1 MQLGGESV
9 MSASPF
15 YRMQFMMCAGTG
27 CMASGSLDVRDAL
40 EKELAKRNLQDEVQI
55 IMTGCNGF
63 CAMGP
68 LVVVYPEGIFYNQV
82 KPEHAPL
89 IVEEHVLKG
98 RIVEK
103 LLFKE
108 ELAKDRVPLMKDIA
122 FFGLQR
128 LIVLR
133 NRGLIDAENID
144 EYIARD
150 GYAALAKVLEQMT
163 PEEVIEEVK
172 KSGLRGRGGGGF
184 PTGLKWEECRRYE
197 SFPKFSICNGDEGD
211 PGAFMDRSVMEGD
224 PHSVLEGMAIS
235 GYAIGAEKGYI
246 YVRAE
251 YPLAIQRL
259 QKAIHDALDYGLLGT
274 DILGKGFNF
283 DIEIYPGAG
292 AFVCGESTALMYS
305 IEGKRGM
312 PRIKPPRSAEAGLW
326 NQPTNLNN
334 VETFANLNPLILNG
348 GEWFA
353 SIGTE
358 GSKGTKVF
366 ALTGAVNNVGLVE
379 VPMGTTLKS
388 LIFDIGGGIP
398 KKRKFKAAQIG
409 GPSGGCIPTGMED
422 VEIDYE
428 SLTGVGAMM
437 GSGGVVVMDDA
448 TCMVDTARFFID
460 FSVEESCGKCTP
472 CREGLKVMLEKLTDI
487 VEGRG
492 QEGDL
497 EFLIELGHHV
507 NGTSHCGLGK
517 SAANPV
523 LSTIRYFRH
532 EYDAHIRDKHCPAL
546 VCPNLIDFVVL
557 EDKCKMCG
565 LCYRNCPSEAI
576 TWEKKK
582 VARIDL
588 EKCTKCRTCITNCRF
603 GAIR

>member
-1 MQLGGESV
+1 
-9 MSASPF
+9 MSAKPS

-27 CMASGSLDVRDAL
+27 CIASGSLDVKAAL
-40 EKELAKRNLQDEVQI
+40 ERELKKRNLQDEVEI
-55 IMTGCNGF
+55 VMTGCNGF

-68 LVVVYPEGIFYNQV
+68 LVVVYPDGVFYNQV

-98 RIVEK
+98 RVVQQ
-103 LLFKE
+103 LLFKQE
-108 ELAKDRVPLMKDIA
+108 GVKDRVPLMKDIG

-150 GYAALAKVLEQMT
+150 GYAGLSKALTEMT
-163 PEEVIEEVK
+163 PEDVIEEVK

-184 PTGLKWEECRRYE
+184 PTGQKWEECRRYNN
-197 SFPKFSICNGDEGD
+197 FPKYTICNGDEGD

-235 GYAIGAEKGYI
+235 GYAIGAEQGYI

-259 QKAIHDALDYGLLGT
+259 SKAIDDARDYGLLGRN
-274 DILGKGFNF
+274 ILESGFNF
-283 DIEIYPGAG
+283 DVAIAPGAG

-334 VETFANLNPLILNG
+334 VETFANLNPIILNG
-348 GEWFA
+348 GDWFA

-366 ALTGAVNNVGLVE
+366 ALTGAINNVGLVE
-379 VPMGTTLKS
+379 VPMGTTLKT

-409 GPSGGCIPTGMED
+409 GPSGGCIPNGMEE
-422 VEIDYE
+422 VQIDYE
-428 SLTGVGAMM
+428 SLLGVGAMM

-448 TCMVDTARFFID
+448 TCMVDTARFFTN
-460 FSVEESCGKCTP
+460 FSVDESCGKCVP
-472 CREGLKVMLEKLTDI
+472 CREGLKLMFDKLTDI

-492 QEGDL
+492 QEGDV
-497 EFLIELGHHV
+497 EFLIELGHHI
-507 NGTSHCGLGK
+507 NNTSHCGLGK

-523 LSTIRYFRH
+523 LSTITYFRN
-532 EYDAHIRDKHCPAL
+532 EYDAHIREKHCPAL
-546 VCPNLIDFVVL
+546 VCPDLIDFVVI
-557 EDKCKMCG
+557 EEKCKMCG
-565 LCYRNCPSEAI
+565 LCYRNCPSAAI
-576 TWEKKK
+576 VWEKKQ
-582 VARIDL
+582 VARIEKD
-588 EKCTKCRTCITNCRF
+588 KCTKCRTCIQNCRF

>member
-1 MQLGGESV
+1 MC
-9 MSASPF
+9 ASPY
-15 YRMQFMMCAGTG
+15 YRMQIMMCAGTG
-27 CMASGSLDVRDAL
+27 CIASGSLDVKNAL
-40 EKELAKRNLQDEVQI
+40 ERELVKRNLQNEVQI
-55 IMTGCNGF
+55 VMTGCNGF

-68 LVVVYPEGIFYNQV
+68 LVVIYPDGIFYNQV
-82 KPEHAPL
+82 KPEHAPV
-89 IVEEHVLKG
+89 IVEEHILKG
-98 RIVEK
+98 RVVEK
-103 LLFKE
+103 LLFKDE
-108 ELAKDRVPLMKDIA
+108 KVKGRVPLMKDIG

-128 LIVLR
+128 LNVLR

-150 GYAALAKVLEQMT
+150 GYAALAKAITEMT
-163 PEEVIEEVK
+163 PEQVIEEVK

-184 PTGLKWEECRRYE
+184 PTGLKWEECRRYDN
-197 SFPKFSICNGDEGD
+197 FPKYTICNGDEGD

-235 GYAIGAEKGYI
+235 GYAIGAEQGYI

-259 QKAIHDALDYGLLGT
+259 QKAIEDARSYGLLGKN
-274 DILGKGFNF
+274 ILDKGFDF
-283 DIEIYPGAG
+283 DIAIAPGAG

-348 GEWFA
+348 ADWFA

-358 GSKGTKVF
+358 NSKGTKVF
-366 ALTGAVNNVGLVE
+366 ALTGAVVNVGLVE
-379 VPMGTTLKS
+379 VPMGTSLKT

-409 GPSGGCIPTGMED
+409 GPSGGCIPLGMED
-422 VEIDYE
+422 VQIDYE
-428 SLTGVGAMM
+428 SLQGVGAMM

-448 TCMVDTARFFID
+448 TCMVDTARFFTN
-460 FSVEESCGKCTP
+460 FSVDESCGKCTP
-472 CREGLKVMLEKLTDI
+472 CREGLKVMFDKLTDI

-492 QEGDL
+492 QEGDV
-497 EFLIELGHHV
+497 EFLIELGHHI
-507 NGTSHCGLGK
+507 NNTSHCGLGK

-523 LSTIRYFRH
+523 LSTIRYFRN

-546 VCPNLIDFVVL
+546 VCPDLIDFEVI
-557 EDKCKMCG
+557 EEKCKMCG
-565 LCYRNCPSEAI
+565 MCFKNCPSDAI
-576 TWEKKK
+576 VWEKKK
-582 VARIDL
+582 VAWIDRS
-588 EKCTKCRTCITNCRF
+588 KCTKCRTCIMNCKF

>member
-1 MQLGGESV
+1 
-9 MSASPF
+9 MSASPS

-27 CMASGSLDVRDAL
+27 CIASGSLDVKAAL
-40 EKELAKRNLQDEVQI
+40 EKELAKRNLTDEVGI
-55 IMTGCNGF
+55 TMTGCNGF

-68 LVVVYPEGIFYNQV
+68 LVVVYPDGIFYNQV

-89 IVEEHVLKG
+89 IIEEHVLKG
-98 RIVEK
+98 RVVES

-108 ELAKDRVPLMKDIA
+108 EAAKTHVPLMKDIG

-150 GYAALAKVLEQMT
+150 GYAGLAKALQEMT

-184 PTGLKWEECRRYE
+184 PTGLKWEECRRYDN
-197 SFPKFSICNGDEGD
+197 FPKYTICNGDEGD

-235 GYAIGAEKGYI
+235 GYAIGAEQGYI

-251 YPLAIQRL
+251 YPLAIERL
-259 QKAIHDALDYGLLGT
+259 EKAIHDAREYGLLGK
-274 DILGKGFNF
+274 DILGSGFNF
-283 DIEIYPGAG
+283 DIGIAPGAG

-334 VETFANLNPLILNG
+334 VETFANLNPIILNG
-348 GEWFA
+348 GDWFA

-366 ALTGAVNNVGLVE
+366 ALTGAVGNVGLVE
-379 VPMGTTLKS
+379 VPMGTTLKT

-398 KKRKFKAAQIG
+398 KKRKFKAAQMG
-409 GPSGGCIPTGMED
+409 GPSGGCIPTELID

-428 SLTGVGAMM
+428 SLLGAGAMM

-448 TCMVDTARFFID
+448 TCMVDTARFFTE
-460 FSVEESCGKCTP
+460 FSVDESCGKCIP
-472 CREGLKVMLEKLTDI
+472 CREGLKVMFDKLTDI

-492 QEGDL
+492 QEGDV
-497 EFLIELGHHV
+497 EFLIELGHHI
-507 NGTSHCGLGK
+507 NNTSHCGLGK

-523 LSTIRYFRH
+523 LSTIRYFRN

-546 VCPNLIDFVVL
+546 VCPDLIDFVVI
-557 EDKCKMCG
+557 EEKCKMCG
-565 LCYRNCPSEAI
+565 MCYRNCPVQAI
-576 TWEKKK
+576 TWEKKQ

-588 EKCTKCRTCITNCRF
+588 NKCTKCRTCITNCRF

>member
-1 MQLGGESV
+1 

-27 CMASGSLDVRDAL
+27 CMASGSLEVRDAL

-108 ELAKDRVPLMKDIA
+108 ELAKDRVPLMKDID

-128 LIVLR
+128 LTVLR

-150 GYAALAKVLEQMT
+150 GYAALGKVLEEMT

-197 SFPKFSICNGDEGD
+197 SFPKFTICNGDEGD

-259 QKAIHDALDYGLLGT
+259 QKAINDARDYGLLGD

-348 GEWFA
+348 GDWFA

-409 GPSGGCIPTGMED
+409 GPSGGCIPNGMED

-448 TCMVDTARFFID
+448 TCMVDTARFFTD
-460 FSVEESCGKCTP
+460 FSVEESCGKCVP

-492 QEGDL
+492 QEGDV

-523 LSTIRYFRH
+523 LSTIRYFRN

-546 VCPNLIDFVVL
+546 VCVDLIDFVVL

-576 TWEKKK
+576 VWEKKK

>member
-1 MQLGGESV
+1 
-9 MSASPF
+9 MSARPLH
-15 YRMQFMMCAGTG
+15 RMQFMLCAGTG
-27 CMASGSLDVRDAL
+27 CLASGSLDLRNAL
-40 EKELAKRNLQDEVQI
+40 EKELKKRNLQDEATVV
-55 IMTGCNGF
+55 MTGCNGF

-68 LVVVYPEGIFYNQV
+68 IMVVYPDGIFYNQV

-98 RIVEK
+98 RVVQE

-108 ELAKDRVPLMKDIA
+108 EAKDRIPLMKDIG

-133 NRGLIDAENID
+133 NRGLIDAESID
-144 EYIARD
+144 DYIARD
-150 GYAALAKVLEQMT
+150 GYSALAKALTEMT

-172 KSGLRGRGGGGF
+172 KAGLRGRGGGGF
-184 PTGLKWEECRRYE
+184 PTGLKWEECRKYT
-197 SFPKFSICNGDEGD
+197 SFPKYTVCNGDEGD

-259 QKAIHDALDYGLLGT
+259 QKAIEDARSYGLLGEN
-274 DILGKGFNF
+274 ILDKGFNF

-348 GEWFA
+348 GDWFA

-366 ALTGAVNNVGLVE
+366 ALTGAVTNVGLVE
-379 VPMGTTLKS
+379 VPMGTSLKS

-422 VEIDYE
+422 VAIDYE
-428 SLTGVGAMM
+428 SLLDVGAMM
-437 GSGGVVVMDDA
+437 GSGGVVVMDDS
-448 TCMVDTARFFID
+448 TCMVDTARFFIG
-460 FSVEESCGKCTP
+460 FSVEESCGKCVP
-472 CREGLKVMLEKLTDI
+472 CREGLKAMLDTLTNI

-492 QEGDL
+492 QEGDVEWL
-497 EFLIELGHHV
+497 VQIGHHV
-507 NGTSHCGLGK
+507 NNTSHCGLGK

-523 LSTIRYFRH
+523 LSTIRYFRD
-532 EYDAHIRDKHCPAL
+532 EYDAHIRDKHCPSL
-546 VCPNLIDFVVL
+546 VCPDLIDFVVM
-557 EDKCKMCG
+557 EDKCKKCG
-565 LCYRNCPSEAI
+565 LCARNCPSNAI
-576 TWEKKK
+576 YWEKKQ

-588 EKCTKCRTCITNCRF
+588 DKCTKCRTCIVNCKF

>member
-1 MQLGGESV
+1 
-9 MSASPF
+9 
-15 YRMQFMMCAGTG
+15 
-27 CMASGSLDVRDAL
+27 
-40 EKELAKRNLQDEVQI
+40 
-55 IMTGCNGF
+55 
-63 CAMGP
+63 
-68 LVVVYPEGIFYNQV
+68 
-82 KPEHAPL
+82 
-89 IVEEHVLKG
+89 
-98 RIVEK
+98 
-103 LLFKE
+103 
-108 ELAKDRVPLMKDIA
+108 
-122 FFGLQR
+122 
-128 LIVLR
+128 
-133 NRGLIDAENID
+133 LIDAENID

-150 GYAALAKVLEQMT
+150 GYAGLAKAITEMT
-163 PEEVIEEVK
+163 PEQVIEEVK

-184 PTGLKWEECRRYE
+184 PTGMKWEECRRYDN
-197 SFPKFSICNGDEGD
+197 FPKYTICNGDEGD

-235 GYAIGAEKGYI
+235 GYAIGAEHGYI

-259 QKAIHDALDYGLLGT
+259 QKAIEDARSYGLLGQ

-283 DIEIYPGAG
+283 DIGIAPGAG

-348 GEWFA
+348 GDWFA

-358 GSKGTKVF
+358 NSKGTKVF

-379 VPMGTTLKS
+379 VPMGTSLKT

-409 GPSGGCIPTGMED
+409 GPSGGCIPLGMED

-428 SLTGVGAMM
+428 SLQGVGAMM
-437 GSGGVVVMDDA
+437 GSGGVVVMDEM
-448 TCMVDTARFFID
+448 TCMVDTARFFTN
-460 FSVEESCGKCTP
+460 FSVDESCGKCTP
-472 CREGLKVMLEKLTDI
+472 CREGLKVMFDKLTDI

-492 QEGDL
+492 QEGDV
-497 EFLIELGHHV
+497 EFLIELGHHI
-507 NGTSHCGLGK
+507 NNTSHCGLGK

-523 LSTIRYFRH
+523 LSTIQYFRN

-546 VCPNLIDFVVL
+546 VCPDLIDFVVI
-557 EDKCKMCG
+557 EEKCKMCG
-565 LCYRNCPSEAI
+565 LCFKNCPSDAI
-576 TWEKKK
+576 VWEKKK
-582 VARIDL
+582 VAWIDQS
-588 EKCTKCRTCITNCRF
+588 KCTRCRTCITNCKF

>member
-1 MQLGGESV
+1 

-27 CMASGSLDVRDAL
+27 CMANGSLEVREAL
-40 EKELAKRNLQDEVQI
+40 ERELAKRNLQDEVQI

-98 RIVEK
+98 RVVEQ

-108 ELAKDRVPLMKDIA
+108 EMAKDRVPLMKDIA
-122 FFGLQR
+122 FFSLQR
-128 LIVLR
+128 LTVLR

-150 GYAALAKVLEQMT
+150 GYAALAKVLEEMT

-172 KSGLRGRGGGGF
+172 KSGIRGRGGGGF

-197 SFPKFSICNGDEGD
+197 SFPKFTICNGDEGD

-259 QKAIHDALDYGLLGT
+259 QKAIKDARDYGLLGT
-274 DILGKGFNF
+274 DILDKGFNF

-334 VETFANLNPLILNG
+334 VETFANINPIILHG
-348 GEWFA
+348 ADWFA

-437 GSGGVVVMDDA
+437 GSGGVVVMDDH
-448 TCMVDTARFFID
+448 TCMVDTARFFTD
-460 FSVEESCGKCTP
+460 FSVEESCGKCVP

-492 QEGDL
+492 QEGDV
-497 EFLIELGHHV
+497 EFLIELGHHI
-507 NGTSHCGLGK
+507 NSTSHCGLGK

-523 LSTIRYFRH
+523 LSTIRYFRN

-546 VCPNLIDFVVL
+546 VCPSLIDFVVI

-576 TWEKKK
+576 IWEKKK
-582 VARIDL
+582 VARIDT
-588 EKCTKCRTCITNCRF
+588 EKCTKCRTCIMNCRF

>member
-1 MQLGGESV
+1 MC
-9 MSASPF
+9 ASPS
-15 YRMQFMMCAGTG
+15 YRMHFMMCAGTG
-27 CMASGSLDVRDAL
+27 CIASGSPDVRMAL

-68 LVVVYPEGIFYNQV
+68 LVVVYPDGIFYNQV

-98 RIVEK
+98 RVVEK

-108 ELAKDRVPLMKDIA
+108 PAAKSAVPLMKDIG

-150 GYAALAKVLEQMT
+150 GYAALGKALLEMT

-184 PTGLKWEECRRYE
+184 PTGLKWEECARYE
-197 SFPKFSICNGDEGD
+197 NFPKYTICNGDEGD

-235 GYAIGAEKGYI
+235 GYAIGAHQGYI

-259 QKAIHDALDYGLLGT
+259 EKAMADAREYGLLGK
-274 DILGKGFNF
+274 DILGSGFDF
-283 DIEIYPGAG
+283 DIAIAPGAG

-334 VETFANLNPLILNG
+334 VETFANINPIILHG

-379 VPMGTTLKS
+379 VPMGTSLKS

-409 GPSGGCIPTGMED
+409 GPSGGCIPNGMEE

-428 SLTGVGAMM
+428 SLYSAGAMM
-437 GSGGVVVMDDA
+437 GSGGVVVMDDH
-448 TCMVDTARFFID
+448 TCMVDTARFFTD

-472 CREGLKVMLEKLTDI
+472 CREGLKVMLDKLTDI

-492 QEGDL
+492 QEGDV
-497 EFLIELGHHV
+497 EFLQELGKHI

-523 LSTIRYFRH
+523 LSTIRYFRD

-546 VCPNLIDFVVL
+546 VCPELIDFVVI
-557 EDKCKMCG
+557 EEKCKMCG
-565 LCYRNCPSEAI
+565 LCHRNCPSDAI
-576 TWEKKK
+576 IWEKKQ

-588 EKCTKCRTCITNCRF
+588 KKCTKCRTCITNCRF

>member
-1 MQLGGESV
+1 MC
-9 MSASPF
+9 ASPY
-15 YRMQFMMCAGTG
+15 YRLQLMMCAGTG
-27 CMASGSLDVRDAL
+27 CIASGSLDVKDAL
-40 EKELAKRNLQDEVQI
+40 ERELAKRNLQNEVQI
-55 IMTGCNGF
+55 VMTGCNGF

-68 LVVVYPEGIFYNQV
+68 LVVVYPDGIFYNQV

-89 IVEEHVLKG
+89 IVEEHILKG
-98 RIVEK
+98 RVVEK
-103 LLFKE
+103 LLFKDE
-108 ELAKDRVPLMKDIA
+108 TVKSRVPLMKDIG

-150 GYAALAKVLEQMT
+150 GYAGLAKALTEMT
-163 PEEVIEEVK
+163 PEQVIDEVK

-184 PTGLKWEECRRYE
+184 PTGMKWEECRRYDN
-197 SFPKFSICNGDEGD
+197 FPKYTICNGDEGD

-235 GYAIGAEKGYI
+235 GYAIGAEQGYI

-259 QKAIHDALDYGLLGT
+259 QKAIEDARSYGLLGQ

-283 DIEIYPGAG
+283 DIGIAPGAG

-334 VETFANLNPLILNG
+334 VETFANLNPIILNG
-348 GEWFA
+348 GDWFA

-358 GSKGTKVF
+358 NSKGTKVF
-366 ALTGAVNNVGLVE
+366 ALTGAVINVGLVE
-379 VPMGTTLKS
+379 VPMGTSLKT

-409 GPSGGCIPTGMED
+409 GPSGGCIPLGMED

-428 SLTGVGAMM
+428 SLQGVGAMM
-437 GSGGVVVMDDA
+437 GSGGVVVMDEM
-448 TCMVDTARFFID
+448 TCMVDTARFFTN
-460 FSVEESCGKCTP
+460 FSVDESCGKCTP
-472 CREGLKVMLEKLTDI
+472 CREGLKVMFDKLTDI

-492 QEGDL
+492 QEGDV
-497 EFLIELGHHV
+497 EFLIELGHHI
-507 NGTSHCGLGK
+507 NNTSHCGLGK

-523 LSTIRYFRH
+523 LSTIQYFRN

-546 VCPNLIDFVVL
+546 VCPDLIDFVVI
-557 EDKCKMCG
+557 EEKCKMCG
-565 LCYRNCPSEAI
+565 LCFKNCPSDAI
-576 TWEKKK
+576 IWEKKK
-582 VARIDL
+582 VAWIERS
-588 EKCTKCRTCITNCRF
+588 KCTRCRTCITNCKF

>member
-1 MQLGGESV
+1 
-9 MSASPF
+9 MSARPLH
-15 YRMQFMMCAGTG
+15 RMQFMLCAGTG
-27 CMASGSLDVRDAL
+27 CLASGSLDLRDAL
-40 EKELAKRNLQDEVQI
+40 EKELKKRNLQEEATVV
-55 IMTGCNGF
+55 MTGCNGF

-68 LVVVYPEGIFYNQV
+68 IMVVYPDGVFYKQV

-98 RIVEK
+98 RVVEE

-108 ELAKDRVPLMKDIA
+108 EAKDRIPLMKDIG

-128 LIVLR
+128 TIVLR
-133 NRGLIDAENID
+133 NRGLVDAESID
-144 EYIARD
+144 DYIARD
-150 GYAALAKVLEQMT
+150 GYAALAKVLTDMT

-184 PTGLKWEECRRYE
+184 PTGLKWEECRKYT
-197 SFPKFSICNGDEGD
+197 SFPKYTVCNGDEGD

-259 QKAIHDALDYGLLGT
+259 QKAIEDARSYGLLGE
-274 DILGKGFNF
+274 DILDKGFNF
-283 DIEIYPGAG
+283 DVEIYPGAG

-348 GEWFA
+348 GDWFA

-366 ALTGAVNNVGLVE
+366 ALTGAVTNVGLVE
-379 VPMGTTLKS
+379 VPMGTSLKS

-422 VEIDYE
+422 VTIDYE
-428 SLTGVGAMM
+428 SLLDVGAMM
-437 GSGGVVVMDDA
+437 GSGGVVVMDDT
-448 TCMVDTARFFID
+448 TCMVDTAKFFIG
-460 FSVEESCGKCTP
+460 FSVEESCGKCIP
-472 CREGLKVMLEKLTDI
+472 CREGLKAMLDTLTNI

-492 QEGDL
+492 EEGDVEWL
-497 EFLIELGHHV
+497 EELGHHV
-507 NGTSHCGLGK
+507 NNTSHCGLGK

-546 VCPNLIDFVVL
+546 VCPDLIDFVVI
-557 EDKCKMCG
+557 EDKCKKCG
-565 LCYRNCPSEAI
+565 LCYRNCPSSAI
-576 TWEKKK
+576 VWEKKQ
-582 VARIDL
+582 VAHIDL
-588 EKCTKCRTCITNCRF
+588 DKCTKCRTCILNCKF

>member
-1 MQLGGESV
+1 

-27 CMASGSLDVRDAL
+27 CMASGSLEVRDAL

-108 ELAKDRVPLMKDIA
+108 ELAKDRVPLMKDIG

-150 GYAALAKVLEQMT
+150 GYAALGKVLEEMT

-197 SFPKFSICNGDEGD
+197 SFPKFTICNGDEGD

-259 QKAIHDALDYGLLGT
+259 QKAIHDAHDYGLLGT

-379 VPMGTTLKS
+379 VPMGTSLKS

-492 QEGDL
+492 QEGDV
-497 EFLIELGHHV
+497 EFLIEVGHHV

-523 LSTIRYFRH
+523 LSTIRYFRN

>member
-1 MQLGGESV
+1 

-27 CMASGSLDVRDAL
+27 CMASGSLEVRDAL
-40 EKELAKRNLQDEVQI
+40 EKELAKRNVQDEVQI

-82 KPEHAPL
+82 RPEHAPL

-108 ELAKDRVPLMKDIA
+108 ELAKDRVPLMKDIG

-128 LIVLR
+128 LTVLR

-150 GYAALAKVLEQMT
+150 GYAALGKVLEEMT

-197 SFPKFSICNGDEGD
+197 SFPKFTICNGDEGD

-259 QKAIHDALDYGLLGT
+259 QKAINDARDYGLLGI

-334 VETFANLNPLILNG
+334 VETFANLNPLILKG

-379 VPMGTTLKS
+379 VPMGTSLKS

-448 TCMVDTARFFID
+448 TCMVDTARFFTD

-492 QEGDL
+492 QEGDV
-497 EFLIELGHHV
+497 EFLIELGHHI

-523 LSTIRYFRH
+523 LSTIRYFRN

-546 VCPNLIDFVVL
+546 VCPNLIDFVVM

>member
-1 MQLGGESV
+1 MSV
-9 MSASPF
+9 SPG
-15 YRMQFMMCAGTG
+15 YRMQFMLCTGTG
-27 CMASGSLDVRDAL
+27 CLASGSQDVREAM
-40 EKELAKRNLQDEVQI
+40 EKELKKRNLQDEAQVI
-55 IMTGCNGF
+55 TTGCNGF
-63 CAMGP
+63 CARGP
-68 LVVVYPEGIFYNQV
+68 IMVVYPDGVFYNQV

-98 RIVEK
+98 RVVQS

-108 ELAKDRVPLMKDIA
+108 EAKENIPLMKDIG

-144 EYIARD
+144 DCIARD
-150 GYAALAKVLEQMT
+150 GYAGLAKALTEMT
-163 PEEVIEEVK
+163 PEDVIEEVK

-197 SFPKFSICNGDEGD
+197 NFPKYTICNGDEGD

-259 QKAIHDALDYGLLGT
+259 QKAIDDARDYGLLGKN
-274 DILGKGFNF
+274 ILGKGFDF

-312 PRIKPPRSAEAGLW
+312 PRIKPPRSAEAGLN

-334 VETFANLNPLILNG
+334 VETFANVNPIILHG

-366 ALTGAVNNVGLVE
+366 ALTGAVKNVGLVE
-379 VPMGTTLKS
+379 VPMGTSLKS

-409 GPSGGCIPTGMED
+409 GPSGGCIPTEIVD
-422 VEIDYE
+422 VQIDYE
-428 SLTGVGAMM
+428 SLLDAGAMM

-448 TCMVDTARFFID
+448 TCMVDTARFFTE
-460 FSVEESCGKCTP
+460 FCVEESCGKCVP
-472 CREGLKVMLEKLTDI
+472 CREGLKVMLDRLTKI
-487 VEGRG
+487 VEGEG
-492 QEGDL
+492 QEGDV
-497 EFLIELGHHV
+497 EFLMEWGKHV
-507 NGTSHCGLGK
+507 NSTSHCGLGK
-517 SAANPV
+517 AAANPV
-523 LSTIRYFRH
+523 LSTIRYFRD

-546 VCPNLIDFVVL
+546 VCPSLIDFVVM

-565 LCYRNCPSEAI
+565 LCFRNCPSGAI
-576 TWEKKK
+576 TWEKKQP
-582 VARIDL
+582 ARIDL
-588 EKCTKCRTCITNCRF
+588 EKCTRCRTCITNCKF

>member
-1 MQLGGESV
+1 
-9 MSASPF
+9 MSARPRH
-15 YRMQFMMCAGTG
+15 RMQFMLCAGTG
-27 CMASGSLDVRDAL
+27 CLASGSLDLRDAL
-40 EKELAKRNLQDEVQI
+40 EKELKKRNLQEEATVV
-55 IMTGCNGF
+55 MTGCNGF

-68 LVVVYPEGIFYNQV
+68 IMVVYPDGVFYNQV

-98 RIVEK
+98 RVVQE

-108 ELAKDRVPLMKDIA
+108 EAKDRIPLMKDIG

-128 LIVLR
+128 TIVLR
-133 NRGLIDAENID
+133 NRGLIDAENIED
-144 EYIARD
+144 YIARD
-150 GYAALAKVLEQMT
+150 GYAALAKALSEMT

-184 PTGLKWEECRRYE
+184 PTGLKWEECRKYTN
-197 SFPKFSICNGDEGD
+197 FPKYTVCNGDEGD

-259 QKAIHDALDYGLLGT
+259 QKAIDDARECGLLGEN
-274 DILGKGFNF
+274 ILDKGFNF

-348 GEWFA
+348 GDWFA

-366 ALTGAVNNVGLVE
+366 ALTGAVTNVGLVE
-379 VPMGTTLKS
+379 VPMGTSLKS

-422 VEIDYE
+422 VSIDYE
-428 SLTGVGAMM
+428 SLLDVGAMM
-437 GSGGVVVMDDA
+437 GSGGVVVMDDS
-448 TCMVDTARFFID
+448 TCMVDTAKFFIG
-460 FSVEESCGKCTP
+460 FSVEESCGKCIP
-472 CREGLKVMLEKLTDI
+472 CREGLKAMLDTLTNI

-492 QEGDL
+492 QEGDVEWL
-497 EFLIELGHHV
+497 QELGHHI
-507 NGTSHCGLGK
+507 NSTSHCGLGK

-546 VCPNLIDFVVL
+546 VCPDLIDFVVM
-557 EDKCKMCG
+557 EEKCKKCG
-565 LCYRNCPSEAI
+565 LCYRNCPSGAI
-576 TWEKKK
+576 VWEKKQ

-588 EKCTKCRTCITNCRF
+588 EKCTKCRTCIMNCKF

>member
-1 MQLGGESV
+1 MC
-9 MSASPF
+9 ASPY

-27 CMASGSLDVRDAL
+27 CMASGSLDVKEAL
-40 EKELAKRNLQDEVQI
+40 EKELLKRNLQNEVQI

-98 RIVEK
+98 RVVEK

-108 ELAKDRVPLMKDIA
+108 EMAKDRVPLMKDIG
-122 FFGLQR
+122 FFSLQR

-133 NRGLIDAENID
+133 NRGLIDAESVD
-144 EYIARD
+144 DYIARD
-150 GYAALAKVLEQMT
+150 GYAALAKVLTEMT

-184 PTGLKWEECRRYE
+184 PTGMKWEECRRYT
-197 SFPKFSICNGDEGD
+197 SFPKFTICNGDEGD

-235 GYAIGAEKGYI
+235 GYAIGADYGYI

-259 QKAIHDALDYGLLGT
+259 QKAIDDARDYGLLGK
-274 DILGKGFNF
+274 DILGKGFDF

-334 VETFANLNPLILNG
+334 VETYANLNPIILHG
-348 GEWFA
+348 ADWFA

-379 VPMGTTLKS
+379 VPMGTTLRT

-398 KKRKFKAAQIG
+398 KKRKYKAAQIG
-409 GPSGGCIPTGMED
+409 GPSGGCLPPHLLD

-428 SLTGVGAMM
+428 SLQSVGAMM
-437 GSGGVVVMDDA
+437 GSGGVVIMDNL
-448 TCMVDTARFFID
+448 TCMVDTARFFTNFCVD
-460 FSVEESCGKCTP
+460 ESCGKCIP
-472 CREGLKVMLEKLTDI
+472 CREGLKVMYDKLTDI
-487 VEGRG
+487 CEGRG
-492 QEGDL
+492 EEGDID
-497 EFLIELGHHV
+497 FLVELGHHI
-507 NGTSHCGLGK
+507 NNTSHCGLGK
-517 SAANPV
+517 SAASPV
-523 LSTIRYFRH
+523 LSAIHHFR
-532 EYDAHIRDKHCPAL
+532 EEFDAHVQEKHCPAL
-546 VCPNLIDFVVL
+546 VCPDLIDFVVI

-565 LCYRNCPSEAI
+565 MCYRNCPSDAI
-576 TWEKKK
+576 IWEKKK
-582 VARIDL
+582 IARIDT
-588 EKCTKCRTCITNCRF
+588 EKCTKCRTCIQNCRF
-603 GAIR
+603 DAIR

>member
-1 MQLGGESV
+1 MC
-9 MSASPF
+9 ASPY
-15 YRMQFMMCAGTG
+15 YRLQIMMCAGTG
-27 CMASGSLDVRDAL
+27 CIASGSLDVKNAL
-40 EKELAKRNLQDEVQI
+40 ERELAKRNLQNEVQI
-55 IMTGCNGF
+55 VMTGCNGF

-68 LVVVYPEGIFYNQV
+68 LVVVYPDGIFYNQV
-82 KPEHAPL
+82 KPEHVPV
-89 IVEEHVLKG
+89 IVEEHILKG
-98 RIVEK
+98 RVVEK
-103 LLFKE
+103 LLFKDE
-108 ELAKDRVPLMKDIA
+108 AAKSRVPLMKDIG

-150 GYAALAKVLEQMT
+150 GYAALAKALTEMT
-163 PEEVIEEVK
+163 PEQVIEEVK

-184 PTGLKWEECRRYE
+184 PTGLKWEECRRYDN
-197 SFPKFSICNGDEGD
+197 FPKYTICNGDEGD

-224 PHSVLEGMAIS
+224 PHSVIEGMAIS
-235 GYAIGAEKGYI
+235 GYAIGAEQGYI

-259 QKAIHDALDYGLLGT
+259 QKAIEDARSYGLLGKN
-274 DILGKGFNF
+274 ILGKDF
-283 DIEIYPGAG
+283 DFDLAIAPGAG

-334 VETFANLNPLILNG
+334 VETFANLNPIILNG
-348 GEWFA
+348 ADWFA

-358 GSKGTKVF
+358 NSKGTKVF
-366 ALTGAVNNVGLVE
+366 ALTGAVINVGLVE
-379 VPMGTTLKS
+379 VPMGTSLKT

-409 GPSGGCIPTGMED
+409 GPSGGCIPLGMED
-422 VEIDYE
+422 VQIDYE
-428 SLTGVGAMM
+428 SLQGVGAMM
-437 GSGGVVVMDDA
+437 GSGGVVVMDEA
-448 TCMVDTARFFID
+448 TCMVDTARFFTN
-460 FSVEESCGKCTP
+460 FSVDESCGKCVP
-472 CREGLKVMLEKLTDI
+472 CREGLKVMFDKLTDI

-492 QEGDL
+492 QEGDV
-497 EFLIELGHHV
+497 EFLIELGHHI
-507 NGTSHCGLGK
+507 NNTSHCGLGK

-532 EYDAHIRDKHCPAL
+532 EYEAHIRDKHCPAL
-546 VCPNLIDFVVL
+546 VCPDLIDFEVID
-557 EDKCKMCG
+557 EKCKMCG
-565 LCYRNCPSEAI
+565 MCFKNCPSNAI
-576 TWEKKK
+576 VWEKKK
-582 VARIDL
+582 VAWIDRS
-588 EKCTKCRTCITNCRF
+588 KCTRCRTCIMNCKF

>member
-1 MQLGGESV
+1 

-27 CMASGSLDVRDAL
+27 CMASGSLEVRDAL

-108 ELAKDRVPLMKDIA
+108 ELAKDRVPLMKDIG

-133 NRGLIDAENID
+133 NRGLIDAESID

-150 GYAALAKVLEQMT
+150 GYAALGKVLEEMT

-259 QKAIHDALDYGLLGT
+259 QKAIHDAHDYGLLGT

-334 VETFANLNPLILNG
+334 VETFANLNPLILKG

-379 VPMGTTLKS
+379 VPMGTSLKS

-492 QEGDL
+492 QEGDV
-497 EFLIELGHHV
+497 EFLIEVGHHV

-523 LSTIRYFRH
+523 LSTIRYFRN

>member
-1 MQLGGESV
+1 MC
-9 MSASPF
+9 ASPY
-15 YRMQFMMCAGTG
+15 YRMQIMMCAGTG
-27 CMASGSLDVRDAL
+27 CIASGSLDVKNAL
-40 EKELAKRNLQDEVQI
+40 ERELAKRNLQNEVQI
-55 IMTGCNGF
+55 VMTGCNGF

-68 LVVVYPEGIFYNQV
+68 LVVIYPDGIFYNQV
-82 KPEHAPL
+82 KPEHAPV
-89 IVEEHVLKG
+89 IVEEHILKG
-98 RIVEK
+98 RVVEK
-103 LLFKE
+103 LLFKDE
-108 ELAKDRVPLMKDIA
+108 TVKGRVPLMKDIG

-150 GYAALAKVLEQMT
+150 GYAALGKAITEMT
-163 PEEVIEEVK
+163 PEQVIEEVK
-172 KSGLRGRGGGGF
+172 MSGLRGRGGGGF
-184 PTGLKWEECRRYE
+184 PTGLKWEECRRYDN
-197 SFPKFSICNGDEGD
+197 FPKYTICNGDEGD

-235 GYAIGAEKGYI
+235 GYAIGAEHGYI

-259 QKAIHDALDYGLLGT
+259 QKAIEDARSYGLLGKN
-274 DILGKGFNF
+274 ILGKGFDF
-283 DIEIYPGAG
+283 DIAIAPGAG

-334 VETFANLNPLILNG
+334 VETFANLNPIILNG
-348 GEWFA
+348 ADWFA

-358 GSKGTKVF
+358 NSKGTKVF
-366 ALTGAVNNVGLVE
+366 ALTGAVINVGLVE
-379 VPMGTTLKS
+379 VPMGTSLKT

-409 GPSGGCIPTGMED
+409 GPSGGCIPLGMED
-422 VEIDYE
+422 VQIDYE
-428 SLTGVGAMM
+428 SLQGVGAMM

-448 TCMVDTARFFID
+448 TCMVDTARFFTN
-460 FSVEESCGKCTP
+460 FSVDESCGKCTP
-472 CREGLKVMLEKLTDI
+472 CREGLKVMFDKLTDI

-492 QEGDL
+492 QEGDV
-497 EFLIELGHHV
+497 EFLIELGHHI
-507 NGTSHCGLGK
+507 NNTSHCGLGK

-523 LSTIRYFRH
+523 LSTIRYFRN

-546 VCPNLIDFVVL
+546 VCPDLIDFEVI
-557 EDKCKMCG
+557 EEKCKMCG
-565 LCYRNCPSEAI
+565 MCFKNCPSNAI
-576 TWEKKK
+576 VWEKKK
-582 VARIDL
+582 IAWIDRS
-588 EKCTKCRTCITNCRF
+588 KCTKCRTCITNCKF

>member
-1 MQLGGESV
+1 MC
-9 MSASPF
+9 ASPY
-15 YRMQFMMCAGTG
+15 YRLQIMMCAGTG
-27 CMASGSLDVRDAL
+27 CIASGSLDVRDAL
-40 EKELAKRNLQDEVQI
+40 ERELAKRNLRNEVQI
-55 IMTGCNGF
+55 VMTGCNGF

-68 LVVVYPEGIFYNQV
+68 LLVVYPDGIFYNQV
-82 KPEHAPL
+82 KPEHVPL
-89 IVEEHVLKG
+89 IVEEHILKG
-98 RIVEK
+98 RVVEK
-103 LLFKE
+103 LLFKDE
-108 ELAKDRVPLMKDIA
+108 KAKGRVPLMKDIA

-150 GYAALAKVLEQMT
+150 GYAGLAKALTEMT
-163 PEEVIEEVK
+163 PEQVIEEIK

-184 PTGLKWEECRRYE
+184 PTGLKWEECRRYDN
-197 SFPKFSICNGDEGD
+197 FPKFTICNGDEGD
-211 PGAFMDRSVMEGD
+211 PGAFLDRSVMEGD

-235 GYAIGAEKGYI
+235 GYAIGAEQGYI

-259 QKAIHDALDYGLLGT
+259 QKAIEDARSYGLLGEN
-274 DILGKGFNF
+274 ILGKGFNF
-283 DIEIYPGAG
+283 DIAIAPGAG

-334 VETFANLNPLILNG
+334 VETFANINPIILNG
-348 GEWFA
+348 GDWFA

-358 GSKGTKVF
+358 NSKGTKVF
-366 ALTGAVNNVGLVE
+366 ALTGAVVNVGLVE
-379 VPMGTTLKS
+379 VPMGTTLSS

-409 GPSGGCIPTGMED
+409 GPSGGCIPLGMED

-428 SLTGVGAMM
+428 SLQGVGAMM
-437 GSGGVVVMDDA
+437 GSGGVVVMDEA
-448 TCMVDTARFFID
+448 TCMVDTARFFTN
-460 FSVEESCGKCTP
+460 FSVDESCGKCVP
-472 CREGLKVMLEKLTDI
+472 CREGLKVMFDKLTDI

-492 QEGDL
+492 QEGDV
-497 EFLIELGHHV
+497 EFLIELGHHI
-507 NGTSHCGLGK
+507 NNTSHCGLGK

-523 LSTIRYFRH
+523 LSTIRYFRD

-546 VCPNLIDFVVL
+546 VCPDLIDFEVID
-557 EDKCKMCG
+557 EKCKMCG
-565 LCYRNCPSEAI
+565 MCFKNCPSNAI
-576 TWEKKK
+576 VWEKKK
-582 VARIDL
+582 VAWIDKS
-588 EKCTKCRTCITNCRF
+588 KCTRCRTCIMNCKF

>member
-1 MQLGGESV
+1 MC
-9 MSASPF
+9 ASPY
-15 YRMQFMMCAGTG
+15 YRLQLMMCAGTG
-27 CMASGSLDVRDAL
+27 CIASGSLDVKAAL
-40 EKELAKRNLQDEVQI
+40 ERELAKRNLQNEVQI

-68 LVVVYPEGIFYNQV
+68 LVVVYPDGIFYNQV
-82 KPEHAPL
+82 KPEHVPL
-89 IVEEHVLKG
+89 IVEEHILKG
-98 RIVEK
+98 RVVEK
-103 LLFKE
+103 LLFKDE
-108 ELAKDRVPLMKDIA
+108 TVKGRVPLMKDIG

-150 GYAALAKVLEQMT
+150 GYAALARALTEMT
-163 PEEVIEEVK
+163 PEQVIEEVK

-184 PTGLKWEECRRYE
+184 PTGLKWEECRRYNN
-197 SFPKFSICNGDEGD
+197 FPKYTICNGDEGD

-235 GYAIGAEKGYI
+235 GYAIGAEQGYL

-259 QKAIHDALDYGLLGT
+259 QKAIEDARSYGLLGK

-283 DIEIYPGAG
+283 DIGIAPGAG

-334 VETFANLNPLILNG
+334 VETFANLNPIILNG
-348 GEWFA
+348 GDWFA

-358 GSKGTKVF
+358 NSKGTKVF
-366 ALTGAVNNVGLVE
+366 ALTGAVINVGLVE
-379 VPMGTTLKS
+379 VPMGTTLKK

-409 GPSGGCIPTGMED
+409 GPSGGCIPLGMED

-428 SLTGVGAMM
+428 SLQGVGAMM
-437 GSGGVVVMDDA
+437 GSGGVVVMDEM
-448 TCMVDTARFFID
+448 TCMVDTARFFTN
-460 FSVEESCGKCTP
+460 FSVDESCGKCTP
-472 CREGLKVMLEKLTDI
+472 CREGLKVMFDKLTDI
-487 VEGRG
+487 VDGRG
-492 QEGDL
+492 QEGDV
-497 EFLIELGHHV
+497 EFLIELGNHI
-507 NGTSHCGLGK
+507 NNTSHCGLGK

-523 LSTIRYFRH
+523 LSTIRYFRN

-546 VCPNLIDFVVL
+546 VCQDLIDFVVL
-557 EDKCKMCG
+557 EEKCKMCG
-565 LCYRNCPSEAI
+565 LCFKNCPSDAI
-576 TWEKKK
+576 VWEKKK
-582 VARIDL
+582 IAWIDRS
-588 EKCTKCRTCITNCRF
+588 KCTKCRTCITNCKFR
-603 GAIR
+603 AIH